1 MTETLTIVIERGDNS
16 MATSFL
22 VWAKWKAFPQCDGD
36 GVFVAE
42 VEISPA
48 ETSVNYNWDTP
59 NNQTD
64 WKFIALPVFQEIVGL
79 PGQVSTV

>member
-1 MTETLTIVIERGDNS
+1 MTTLSILVERGTNS

-22 VWAKWKAFPQCDGD
+22 VWAKYRAYPQTDGD

-48 ETSVNYNWDTP
+48 ETEVIYEWDTP
-59 NNQTD
+59 NGSDN
-64 WKFIALPVFQEIVGL
+64 WKFIAAPKFNEVVGIF
-79 PGQVSTV
+79 GQLEVS